1 MEILINEKK
10 YVINKLGAI
19 EAFTL
24 QVKVTKLLGSAMG
37 GVGKINAQEL
47 SSLMKMEVSDMI
59 TKISGVIE
67 NLDED
72 KFTALILSLV
82 SKNIQVIKY
91 ANEQEVKV
99 PLKID
104 DLEILEMYELSF
116 EVLKLNLGKFLED
129 IKSKFSSLQD
139 SKKID
144 N

>member
-19 EAFTL
+19 EAFKL

-37 GVGKINAQEL
+37 GVGKMDAKEL

-82 SKNIQVIKY
+82 SKNIQVVKY

-139 SKKID
+139 SKK
-144 N
+144 

>member
-139 SKKID
+139 SKKKDI
-144 N
+144 

>member
-19 EAFTL
+19 EALTL